1 MATQQSFSG
10 ALMAFWKVRHSL
22 IGSRVISPR
31 QGLRFVA
38 LSLLGPQRKRTL
50 AAADG
55 SAPPLQ
61 KARPCGLFVYPPSP
75 RTVLREYCSPPSSLG
90 FTSTDAPGVSSRH
103 RPSGALP

>member
-38 LSLLGPQRKRTL
+38 LSLL
-50 AAADG
+50 
-55 SAPPLQ
+55 
-61 KARPCGLFVYPPSP
+61 RP
-75 RTVLREYCSPPSSLG
+75 
-90 FTSTDAPGVSSRH
+90 
-103 RPSGALP
+103 